1 MGSLTASAE
10 AMLPDGLT
18 DLLTVMGGIDGL
30 LGAVL
35 GSLGDLIGVGA
46 GAAD

>member
-10 AMLPDGLT
+10 AMMPDGLN

-30 LGAVL
+30 VGAFL